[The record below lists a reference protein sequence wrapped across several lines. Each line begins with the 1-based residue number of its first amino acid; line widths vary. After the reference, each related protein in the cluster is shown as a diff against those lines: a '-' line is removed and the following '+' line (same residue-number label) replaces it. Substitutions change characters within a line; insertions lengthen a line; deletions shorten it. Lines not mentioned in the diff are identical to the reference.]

1 MDNKN
6 NLNNRLLRNNTRLW
20 WSLAL
25 NNTIKYPVRVSH
37 FKHSRLNFIYMIL
50 LQRKGNIHQ
59 LSGRNVMLRTALT
72 VTSSRQTL
80 SVKGIPLINCQVMT
94 VGFDRS
100 RQIYDKL
107 TGWQY
112 YLNLLLTI
120 VTEKNLRQWNLAAE
134 KLTQVFFSLVMAHA

>member
-1 MDNKN
+1 
-6 NLNNRLLRNNTRLW
+6 
-20 WSLAL
+20 
-25 NNTIKYPVRVSH
+25 
-37 FKHSRLNFIYMIL
+37 MIL

-80 SVKGIPLINCQVMT
+80 SVKGIPLIDCQVLT
-94 VGFDRS
+94 VGYDRS

-134 KLTQVFFSLVMAHA
+134 KLTQVFFFLSWWLIISSQTFWKLIFHSFVKRIRSSKFVFHNFRWKVNHLKGTVSH